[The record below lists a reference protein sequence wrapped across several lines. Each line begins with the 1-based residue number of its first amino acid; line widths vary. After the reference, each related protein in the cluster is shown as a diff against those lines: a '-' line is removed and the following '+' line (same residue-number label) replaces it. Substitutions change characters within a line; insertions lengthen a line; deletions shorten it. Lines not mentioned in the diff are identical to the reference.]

1 MSAAHQSCCQPLRV
15 VAQLERRRCFPV
27 IGAQHRTQIE
37 EPWTR
42 PAFAIEHGTVR
53 SGAQAQPE
61 FVRHGETVLAQLAPE
76 RIIETPQVE
85 IGPRAVDDAVDEQLF
100 CSTEPRGRSVT

>member
-1 MSAAHQSCCQPLRV
+1 
-15 VAQLERRRCFPV
+15 V

-37 EPWTR
+37 KPWPW
-42 PAFAIEHGTVR
+42 PAFAIEHGAVR
-53 SGAQAQPE
+53 SRAQPQPE
-61 FVRHGETVLAQLAPE
+61 FIRHGEAVLAQLAPE

-100 CSTEPRGRSVT
+100 SLHRAAR